1 MSLLN
6 IILFI
11 LFSFSQSKDKSFE
24 FTIRIKDGPKS
35 AIFPLKVGNYEVES
49 IYSGLK
55 TKTSEIF
62 FAFTPKSVCDT
73 KIMDKCYNGD
83 SDKNTQKIKKMKFF
97 GEEKEGYVYK
107 DTIEIG
113 GTKLGEIE
121 FLYVEVST
129 MYPGYIN
136 FGYRSIDLLEDNDV
150 ISEKI
155 VYYKSF
161 NEINKTMDVIIG
173 KEYKKKTFYDSCK
186 IYDKNSG
193 CILKEII
200 LSDGNLIDKNYFSI
214 ELNTIVEF
222 FNSNLFMVEENTLTG
237 NQTAIEKIKTS
248 LIDNG
253 FNCENMECK
262 SSNKSIYFVFGDK
275 GIKIREI
282 YLYPTSHPNLVFG
295 FNTLSDV
302 DVVLDYEDNKVFF
315 MTDEK
320 DIIFEMKKKEK
331 SVFLILLIVLIVL
344 VCALAIFYF
353 YTKYR
358 RKSKLAKLKYNDLI
372 DSLEK

>member
-1 MSLLN
+1 
-6 IILFI
+6 
-11 LFSFSQSKDKSFE
+11 
-24 FTIRIKDGPKS
+24 
-35 AIFPLKVGNYEVES
+35 
-49 IYSGLK
+49 
-55 TKTSEIF
+55 
-62 FAFTPKSVCDT
+62 
-73 KIMDKCYNGD
+73 
-83 SDKNTQKIKKMKFF
+83 
-97 GEEKEGYVYK
+97 
-107 DTIEIG
+107 
-113 GTKLGEIE
+113 
-121 FLYVEVST
+121 
-129 MYPGYIN
+129 
-136 FGYRSIDLLEDNDV
+136 
-150 ISEKI
+150 
-155 VYYKSF
+155 
-161 NEINKTMDVIIG
+161 
-173 KEYKKKTFYDSCK
+173 
-186 IYDKNSG
+186 
-193 CILKEII
+193 
-200 LSDGNLIDKNYFSI
+200 
-214 ELNTIVEF
+214 
-222 FNSNLFMVEENTLTG
+222 MVEENTLTG

-248 LIDNG
+248 LINNG